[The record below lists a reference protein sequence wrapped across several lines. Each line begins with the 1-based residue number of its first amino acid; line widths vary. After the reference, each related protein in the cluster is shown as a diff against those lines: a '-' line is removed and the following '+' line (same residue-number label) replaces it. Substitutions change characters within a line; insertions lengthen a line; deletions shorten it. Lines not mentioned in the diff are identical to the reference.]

1 MTECDVAEW
10 ILDVL
15 VKELGLT
22 AEDYVPDHNLKNGY
36 RARGGDSADIKV
48 GLKYAEANEWLRY
61 DDLKDAWQL
70 TKIGH
75 EYA

>member
-1 MTECDVAEW
+1 MVT
-10 ILDVL
+10 
-15 VKELGLT
+15 
-22 AEDYVPDHNLKNGY
+22 
-36 RARGGDSADIKV
+36 ARGGDSADIKV